1 MCIRDRANIIDTYT
15 FFFTAFSGGANE
27 YMAANW
33 AEIAGS
39 QTVLKIMVGLI
50 VFLPA
55 YGLLLRHLSGKF
67 KVSATVQKAFKDA
80 SKDLVTK

>member
-1 MCIRDRANIIDTYT
+1 MICQQGKINSPVNAYIILTCI
-15 FFFTAFSGGANE
+15 FS
-27 YMAANW
+27 
-33 AEIAGS
+33 
-39 QTVLKIMVGLI
+39 VVGLV

-55 YGLLLRHLSGKF
+55 YGLLLRQLSGKF

>member
-1 MCIRDRANIIDTYT
+1 
-15 FFFTAFSGGANE
+15 
-27 YMAANW
+27 MAANW

-39 QTVLKIMVGLI
+39 QVVLKIMVGLV

-55 YGLLLRHLSGKF
+55 YGLLLRHLSGRF

-80 SKDLVTK
+80 GKDLVTK